1 MARTRSRCVKIG
13 LNMFENMLDML
24 VSYDELLKRFGMFGH
39 SMCILRLVWQLP
51 TQFHGE
57 IKSAVQA
64 MFELYVT
71 HCIPLPSHPE
81 ISHVLYLNISQHILT
96 YLNISDIYLMCLEII
111 RLPTHSLCPAA
122 VYCRRPNCIFGSTIL
137 VG

>member
-39 SMCILRLVWQLP
+39 SMCILRLVQQLP

-64 MFELYVT
+64 MFDSMSPIASRCLHTQRFHTCY
-71 HCIPLPSHPE
+71 
-81 ISHVLYLNISQHILT
+81 ILT
-96 YLNISDIYLMCLEII
+96 YLNISSHILTYLTSIWCVLK
-111 RLPTHSLCPAA
+111 S
-122 VYCRRPNCIFGSTIL
+122 
-137 VG
+137 